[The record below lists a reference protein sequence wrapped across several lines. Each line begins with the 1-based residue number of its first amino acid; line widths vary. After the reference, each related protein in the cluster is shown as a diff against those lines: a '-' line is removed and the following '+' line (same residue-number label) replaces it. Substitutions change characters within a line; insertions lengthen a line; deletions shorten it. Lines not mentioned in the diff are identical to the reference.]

1 MQGVDVE
8 PALVGDPLL
17 GLLAHRLDIERA
29 ATLEEDVDVVRGEL
43 LGADEDLVGHHER
56 KGELVTLEEAAL
68 DVEVHRVGHVIDD
81 VLDSRRGFPARLR
94 FVDGELVQLVELLQ
108 RGLVHHVDAGKL
120 GDEEIDE
127 RGPVRDG
134 SVLLARFRDLR
145 VRLARVGQLLVHLLR
160 GDLGVVQ
167 HLDQLHVVQQVTLRV
182 GQPEQQVVLELLDLL
197 LVARHLL
204 DQGLALHL

>member
-1 MQGVDVE
+1 M
-8 PALVGDPLL
+8 
-17 GLLAHRLDIERA
+17 
-29 ATLEEDVDVVRGEL
+29 
-43 LGADEDLVGHHER
+43 
-56 KGELVTLEEAAL
+56 TLEEAAL
-68 DVEVHRVGHVIDD
+68 DVEVHRVGHVLDD
-81 VLDSRRGFPARLR
+81 VHDALGGHLRGLGV
-94 FVDGELVQLVELLQ
+94 VDGELVNLVELLQ

-160 GDLGVVQ
+160 RLLRHVQ
-167 HLDQLHVVQQVTLRV
+167 HLDQLNVVQQVTLRV

>member
-1 MQGVDVE
+1 M
-8 PALVGDPLL
+8 
-17 GLLAHRLDIERA
+17 
-29 ATLEEDVDVVRGEL
+29 
-43 LGADEDLVGHHER
+43 
-56 KGELVTLEEAAL
+56 TLEEAAL